1 MYAARLEALWAS
13 KSPKATA
20 DGKIEDFDAAPS
32 ERPKWPLPLSFFF
45 SPRAAFHL
53 PGVPALRSAKA
64 LSSGLQPRK
73 RGLRPAVTEG
83 DRKMMQLEKMNISFF
98 RRVLTLST
106 PRGRG
111 FPWEAA
117 PLSIDKPI
125 FPVWGCMKGPQP
137 LHIFAPASAYA
148 GPGFR
153 FANNVC
159 EPPAAQSAA
168 FDFSPRAA
176 FHLPGV
182 PPAERMFRSP
192 RYASRVRSAN
202 L

>member
-1 MYAARLEALWAS
+1 MHEGAGAPSYLRPGLGLRRAGVSVRKQRLRTSSRAKRGLRNPQNRLCGSRLEALWAS
-13 KSPKATA
+13 KSASPTA

-83 DRKMMQLEKMNISFF
+83 DRKMMQLEKMKISFF

-106 PRGRG
+106 PRGCLLYTSD
-111 FPWEAA
+111 AA
-117 PLSIDKPI
+117 D
-125 FPVWGCMKGPQP
+125 
-137 LHIFAPASAYA
+137 
-148 GPGFR
+148 
-153 FANNVC
+153 
-159 EPPAAQSAA
+159 E
-168 FDFSPRAA
+168 
-176 FHLPGV
+176 
-182 PPAERMFRSP
+182 
-192 RYASRVRSAN
+192 
-202 L
+202 